1 MDIDAIEKWRKQ
13 VTRNLYENIIP
24 FWMTYSI
31 DRRNGGFY
39 GRISND
45 LQVDQTAPRSVVL
58 IARILWTF
66 AALFRFDKDT
76 RHLEIAHRAFNYLTR
91 YFSDG
96 KYGGVYWLVAPG
108 GEVLEYKKKIYGQ
121 AFAIYGLSEYYAA
134 SGEKSALEMANQ
146 IFQLI
151 EKYCHDA
158 INGGYYEAT
167 NRDWSE
173 TQDLRLSAVD
183 LNEKKSMNS
192 HLHLLEALTNLQR
205 VNSDSLVR
213 ARLQELVECHL
224 KYILNP
230 VSNHLYLFF
239 DEKWN
244 PRLDAI
250 SFGHDIEASWLIS
263 EAADVLGDDKIQSQ
277 VKSATNKMV
286 AAVVAEG
293 LNQYNAL
300 PVDKDLTDN
309 LDSNRFEWWQQA
321 EAVVG
326 LINAYQISGD
336 SSYLD
341 RACRLWDFIDKYF
354 VDWQYGEWYYEVSAE
369 GIPNPDKPKVSEWK
383 CCYHNTRACLEVLKR
398 TAQLIN
404 QEENRYAETK

>member
-1 MDIDAIEKWRKQ
+1 MKNDAIANWRQQ
-13 VTRNLYENIIP
+13 VSRNLYENIIP

-39 GRISND
+39 GRITND
-45 LQVDQTAPRSVVL
+45 LQVDKTAPLSVVL

-66 AALFRFDKDT
+66 SALFRFDKDT
-76 RHLEIAHRAFNYLTR
+76 RHLEMAHRAYNYLTK
-91 YFSDG
+91 YFSDS

-108 GEVLEYKKKIYGQ
+108 GEVLEDKKKIYGQ
-121 AFAIYGLSEYYAA
+121 AFAIYGLSEYYAS
-134 SGEKSALEMANQ
+134 SGEKAALEMAHQ

-192 HLHLLEALTNLQR
+192 HLHLLEALTNLLR
-205 VNSDSLVR
+205 VSSDSLVR

-224 KYILNP
+224 RYILNP
-230 VSNHLYLFF
+230 VNNHLYLFF

-244 PRLDAI
+244 PRLNGV
-250 SFGHDIEASWLIS
+250 SFGHDIEASWLITES
-263 EAADVLGDDKIQSQ
+263 AEVLGDDKIQAR
-277 VKSATNKMV
+277 VKSAVHKIV
-286 AAVVAEG
+286 AAVIAEG
-293 LNQYNAL
+293 FNQHNAL
-300 PVDKDLTDN
+300 PVANDMAGSLSAN
-309 LDSNRFEWWQQA
+309 NFEWWQQA
-321 EAVVG
+321 EALVG
-326 LINAYQISGD
+326 LINAYQLYGD

-354 VDWQYGEWYYEVSAE
+354 VDWQRGEWYYEISAE
-369 GIPNPDKPKVSEWK
+369 GIPNPAKPKVSEWK

-404 QEENRYAETK
+404 RRE